1 MKAINRLKRITFD
14 PPNSGLD
21 AKKTFTLIAVGSV
34 LFLTSCS
41 QPVEKVV
48 EKETTRVESDRKGVS
63 KATMEET
70 QQAISAMEDAKRAIN
85 QSNAITGIKKPSAL
99 QTPVLPTL
107 QPIPPTTILLGSA
120 TQPLAK
126 PNAIDLGGVPL
137 SPYGEIYVKALFTC
151 SNNQLYFYIQGQAP
165 INMGSFSNCPM
176 QIEAIPIGLKQGAAI
191 LSEKTNPLVTYLE
204 AAVTPENNLQF
215 RITQAVNGTL
225 P

>member
-1 MKAINRLKRITFD
+1 MKAINRLKSIDFN
-14 PPNSGLD
+14 PPRSGLD
-21 AKKTFTLIAVGSV
+21 GKKTLTLIAVGSL
-34 LFLTSCS
+34 LFLTSCG
-41 QPVEKVV
+41 QPVDKVV
-48 EKETTRVESDRKGVS
+48 EKEIPKVEPTKERNGASD
-63 KATMEET
+63 AAMEE
-70 QQAISAMEDAKRAIN
+70 ARRAIA
-85 QSNAITGIKKPSAL
+85 QSNAITGVKKTSVI

-107 QPIPPTTILLGSA
+107 QPIPSTTILLGYA

-126 PNAIDLGGVPL
+126 PNAIDLGGTPL
-137 SPYGEIYVKALFTC
+137 SPYGEMYVKALFTC

-165 INMGSFSNCPM
+165 INMGPFSNCPM

>member
-1 MKAINRLKRITFD
+1 MTAINRLKRITFD
-14 PPNSGLD
+14 RSGLN
-21 AKKTFTLIAVGSV
+21 AKKTLTAIAVGSL

-48 EKETTRVESDRKGVS
+48 EKETPRVEPTRERNGASD
-63 KATMEET
+63 AAMEEARK
-70 QQAISAMEDAKRAIN
+70 AIA
-85 QSNAITGIKKPSAL
+85 QSNGITGIKKPSAL
-99 QTPVLPTL
+99 QTPLLPTL

-120 TQPLAK
+120 TQSLAK
-126 PNAIDLGGVPL
+126 PNAIDLGGTPL
-137 SPYGEIYVKALFTC
+137 SPYGEMYVKALFTC

-165 INMGSFSNCPM
+165 INMGPFSNCPLE
-176 QIEAIPIGLKQGAAI
+176 IEAIPIKLKQGAGI

>member
-1 MKAINRLKRITFD
+1 MTAINRLKLITFD
-14 PPNSGLD
+14 RSGLN
-21 AKKTFTLIAVGSV
+21 AKKTLTAIAVSSL
-34 LFLTSCS
+34 LFLTSCG
-41 QPVEKVV
+41 QPV
-48 EKETTRVESDRKGVS
+48 KERRGASE
-63 KATMEET
+63 A
-70 QQAISAMEDAKRAIN
+70 AMEDAKRAID
-85 QSNAITGIKKPSAL
+85 QSNAITGVKKTSVI

-107 QPIPPTTILLGSA
+107 QPIPSTTILLGYA

-126 PNAIDLGGVPL
+126 PNAIDLGGTPL
-137 SPYGEIYVKALFTC
+137 SPYGEMYVKALFTC

-165 INMGSFSNCPM
+165 INMGPFSNCPM

>member
-1 MKAINRLKRITFD
+1 MTAINRLKRITFD
-14 PPNSGLD
+14 RSGLN
-21 AKKTFTLIAVGSV
+21 AKKTFTLIAVGSL

-48 EKETTRVESDRKGVS
+48 EKETPRVEPTRERNGASE
-63 KATMEET
+63 AAMEE
-70 QQAISAMEDAKRAIN
+70 ARRAIAQAN
-85 QSNAITGIKKPSAL
+85 GITGVKKSSAT
-99 QTPVLPTL
+99 QTPLSPTL
-107 QPIPPTTILLGSA
+107 QPIPTTTILLGYA

-126 PNAIDLGGVPL
+126 PNAIDLGGTPL
-137 SPYGEIYVKALFTC
+137 SPYGETYVKALFTC
-151 SNNQLYFYIQGQAP
+151 RNNELYFYVQGQAP
-165 INMGSFSNCPM
+165 INMGPFSNCPLE
-176 QIEAIPIGLKQGAAI
+176 IEAIPIKLKQGAGI

>member
-1 MKAINRLKRITFD
+1 MTAINGLKSITFD
-14 PPNSGLD
+14 PPRSGFD
-21 AKKTFTLIAVGSV
+21 GKKPLALIAVGGL
-34 LFLTSCS
+34 LFLTSCG
-41 QPVEKVV
+41 QPVEKIV
-48 EKETTRVESDRKGVS
+48 EKETPRVEPSGERRSASD
-63 KATMEET
+63 AAMEE
-70 QQAISAMEDAKRAIN
+70 ARRAIA
-85 QSNAITGIKKPSAL
+85 QSNAITGVKKTSVI

-107 QPIPPTTILLGSA
+107 QPIPSTTILLGYA

-126 PNAIDLGGVPL
+126 PNAIDLGGTPL
-137 SPYGEIYVKALFTC
+137 SPYGEMYVKALFTC

-165 INMGSFSNCPM
+165 INMGPFSNCPM

-204 AAVTPENNLQF
+204 AAVTPENYLQF

>member
-1 MKAINRLKRITFD
+1 MTAINRLKRITFD
-14 PPNSGLD
+14 RSGLN
-21 AKKTFTLIAVGSV
+21 AKKTLTAIAVGSL

-48 EKETTRVESDRKGVS
+48 EKETPRVEPTRERNGGSE
-63 KATMEET
+63 AAMEEARK
-70 QQAISAMEDAKRAIN
+70 AIA
-85 QSNAITGIKKPSAL
+85 QSNAITGVRKPSAL
-99 QTPVLPTL
+99 QTPILPTL

-120 TQPLAK
+120 TQSLAK
-126 PNAIDLGGVPL
+126 PNAIDLGGTPL
-137 SPYGEIYVKALFTC
+137 SPYGEMYVKALFTC

-165 INMGSFSNCPM
+165 INMGPFSNCPLE
-176 QIEAIPIGLKQGAAI
+176 IEAIPIKLKQGAGI

>member
-1 MKAINRLKRITFD
+1 MTAINRLKRISFD
-14 PPNSGLD
+14 RSGLN
-21 AKKTFTLIAVGSV
+21 AKKTFTLIAVGSL

-48 EKETTRVESDRKGVS
+48 EKETPRVEPTRERNGASE
-63 KATMEET
+63 AAMEEARK
-70 QQAISAMEDAKRAIN
+70 AIA
-85 QSNAITGIKKPSAL
+85 QSNAITGVRKPSAL
-99 QTPVLPTL
+99 QTPILPTL

-120 TQPLAK
+120 TQSLAK
-126 PNAIDLGGVPL
+126 PNAIDLGGTPL
-137 SPYGEIYVKALFTC
+137 SPYGEMYVKALFTC

-165 INMGSFSNCPM
+165 INMGPFSNCPLE
-176 QIEAIPIGLKQGAAI
+176 IEAIPIKLKQGAGI

>member
-1 MKAINRLKRITFD
+1 MTAINRLKRITFD
-14 PPNSGLD
+14 RSGLN
-21 AKKTFTLIAVGSV
+21 AKKTLTAIAVGSL

-41 QPVEKVV
+41 QPVDKVV
-48 EKETTRVESDRKGVS
+48 EKETPRVEPSGERRGASD
-63 KATMEET
+63 AAMEEARK
-70 QQAISAMEDAKRAIN
+70 AIA
-85 QSNAITGIKKPSAL
+85 QSNAITGVKKTSVP
-99 QTPVLPTL
+99 QPPVLPTL

-151 SNNQLYFYIQGQAP
+151 RNNQLYFYVQGQAP
-165 INMGSFSNCPM
+165 LNLGLFSNCPLE
-176 QIEAIPIGLKQGAAI
+176 IEAIPIKLKQGAGI

-204 AAVTPENNLQF
+204 ASVTPQNNLQL
-215 RITQAVNGTL
+215 RITQASNGTL